1 MTTLS
6 DRITDLENVV
16 LNLTTADDE
25 APVTD
30 PEPRFRVTIKQVIV
44 QDKKVVSGFLGLKL
58 KEVTVDKAVY
68 RATVEDLYNR
78 VTPSHLLY
86 FGGERF
92 DYLREPKRII
102 EVEGDYVAEVRSQ
115 VAEMLVLFR
124 NNELFDQAETRIR
137 NKLVFGGDES
147 VSFTN
152 EEVE

>member
-6 DRITDLENVV
+6 DRVTDLENVV
-16 LNLTTADDE
+16 LNLTADEDTAD
-25 APVTD
+25 D

-124 NNELFDQAETRIR
+124 NNELFDQAEARIR